1 VSMHLA
7 PYDTALHGLRGN
19 GGRTDWSAVRVIT
32 LCVLAVV
39 ALAASACG
47 ELEPMVEPEM
57 VDLQLTLDTLRT
69 QVRDAQRNLAEVRTE
84 LESRRQELAD
94 AQVARAQ
101 LEGRVREAERRV
113 AESRQVIELQREELI
128 AAKTERERVFRSSSR
143 QLKPLQR
150 RGVKNGILDA
160 AESGG
165 VAVPTDVSLP
175 WSFANP
181 SRPATPAINGL
192 SSKGTATAVAVRRQP
207 SLTEI
212 AVKPGDTLYSL
223 ARKYRMTL
231 SRLRSL
237 NHVSDDQI
245 IVGQILWVTEN

>member
-1 VSMHLA
+1 MHLS
-7 PYDTALHGLRGN
+7 PYDTTPHGLRGN
-19 GGRTDWSAVRVIT
+19 DGRTDCSAVRAIT

-47 ELEPMVEPEM
+47 ELEPMIEPEM

-113 AESRQVIELQREELI
+113 TEARQVIELQREELI
-128 AAKTERERVFRSSSR
+128 AAKTERERVFRSSSQ
-143 QLKPLQR
+143 QLKQLQR
-150 RGVKNGILDA
+150 RGAK
-160 AESGG
+160 SGG
-165 VAVPTDVSLP
+165 LDSAERGASAVPTDATLP
-175 WSFANP
+175 WFFTNP
-181 SRPATPAINGL
+181 SRSATPAINGL

-207 SLTEI
+207 PLTEI
-212 AVKPGDTLYSL
+212 VVKQGDTLYSL
-223 ARKYRMTL
+223 ASKYRMTL

>member
-1 VSMHLA
+1 MHVS

-69 QVRDAQRNLAEVRTE
+69 QVRDAQRNLAEVRAE

-128 AAKTERERVFRSSSR
+128 AAKTERERVFRSSSQQR
-143 QLKPLQR
+143 KPLQR

-192 SSKGTATAVAVRRQP
+192 SSKGTATAVAVSRQP

-212 AVKPGDTLYSL
+212 VVKPGDTLYSL

>member
-1 VSMHLA
+1 MHVSPH
-7 PYDTALHGLRGN
+7 YIALHGLKRN
-19 GGRTDWSAVRVIT
+19 DGRSDCSGVRAIT
-32 LCVLAVV
+32 LCVLAVL

-47 ELEPMVEPEM
+47 ELEPIVEPEI

-113 AESRQVIELQREELI
+113 TEARQVIELQREELV
-128 AAKTERERVFRSSSR
+128 AAKTERERVFRSSSQ
-143 QLKPLQR
+143 QLKQLQR
-150 RGVKNGILDA
+150 RGAKPGGLDS
-160 AESGG
+160 AETEGF
-165 VAVPTDVSLP
+165 AVPTGGSLP
-175 WSFANP
+175 WSFNNS

-207 SLTEI
+207 PLTEI
-212 AVKPGDTLYSL
+212 VVKQGDTLYSL
-223 ARKYRMTL
+223 ARKHRMTL

-237 NHVSDDQI
+237 NYLSDDQI

>member
-1 VSMHLA
+1 MHLA
-7 PYDTALHGLRGN
+7 PYDTALHGLKVN
-19 GGRTDWSAVRVIT
+19 DGRTGRAAVRVIT

-128 AAKTERERVFRSSSR
+128 AAKTERERVFRSSSQ

-181 SRPATPAINGL
+181 SRSATPAINGY
-192 SSKGTATAVAVRRQP
+192 RRRERPLRWP
-207 SLTEI
+207 SAGNL
-212 AVKPGDTLYSL
+212 PSQ
-223 ARKYRMTL
+223 
-231 SRLRSL
+231 RS
-237 NHVSDDQI
+237 
-245 IVGQILWVTEN
+245 W